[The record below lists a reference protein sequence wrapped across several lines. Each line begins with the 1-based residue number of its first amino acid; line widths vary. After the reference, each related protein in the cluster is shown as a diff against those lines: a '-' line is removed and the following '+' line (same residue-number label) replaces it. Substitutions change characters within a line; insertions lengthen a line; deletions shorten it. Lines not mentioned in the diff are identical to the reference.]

1 MQSYSRRIFVKYYIY
16 VCVFLLL
23 NACNSDFNTNQKDI
37 KYPFDK
43 EKSKS
48 NTEASSKQEGL
59 NREKLK
65 PSMESDPKQEED
77 PNKKIKNTLLNDLI
91 NLIETANEHKEKYIK
106 RMEEEPADQ
115 YGMGFDTRTWGK
127 GQEDASANT
136 ERSIRFR
143 RHTYTVLSTID
154 TKDLKELG
162 NIIKLSGSGNLFNLF
177 SDLGIVFDI
186 VTVHLYSK
194 KDILDKLDISVLEK
208 LKEVFEKILSTMK
221 NISEIL
227 NQLLLDYQDDKN
239 LIRTDAAKLKSY
251 ANTLVNQIQE
261 KTEEAEGLQKVIKSI
276 AL

>member
-1 MQSYSRRIFVKYYIY
+1 MKYHIYI
-16 VCVFLLL
+16 CVFLLL

-43 EKSKS
+43 EKSKF
-48 NTEASSKQEGL
+48 NTEASSKQEGP
-59 NREKLK
+59 NREELK
-65 PSMESDPKQEED
+65 PSIESDPKQEED
-77 PNKKIKNTLLNDLI
+77 LNKKIKNTLLNNLR
-91 NLIETANEHKEKYIK
+91 NLIEAANVHKEKYIK

-115 YGMGFDTRTWGK
+115 YGMGFEIRTWGK

-162 NIIKLSGSGNLFNLF
+162 NIIKLSGSSKLFSFF
-177 SDLGIVFDI
+177 SDLGSVFDI
-186 VTVHLYSK
+186 VTAHLYSK
-194 KDILDKLDISVLEK
+194 KDNLDKLDISDLEK
-208 LKEVFEKILSTMK
+208 LKVAFEKILSTMK
-221 NISEIL
+221 IISEIL

-239 LIRTDAAKLKSY
+239 LIKTDVTKLKSY
-251 ANTLVNQIQE
+251 ASTLVNQIQE
-261 KTEEAEGLQKVIKSI
+261 KTEESEGLQKVIELI